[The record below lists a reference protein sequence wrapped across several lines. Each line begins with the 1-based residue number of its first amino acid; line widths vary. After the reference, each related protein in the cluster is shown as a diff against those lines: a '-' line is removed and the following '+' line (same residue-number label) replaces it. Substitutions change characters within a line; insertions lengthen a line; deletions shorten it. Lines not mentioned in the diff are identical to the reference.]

1 YADERRVDD
10 LSYCAAP
17 CHSTRTHGVLESKV
31 ADAAGSATDAVA
43 DVCGLRGVDHPDDL
57 QLDARRQHLDQ
68 SAATTE
74 RCAVYPPCTRAVRS
88 GQGRRPGVR
97 GRGRLNRG
105 VLRVLPPYWRA
116 DLSPAPRSSAAVSP
130 AGPGCPR
137 RGG

>member
-1 YADERRVDD
+1 GEQDDAGLRIRVPVSSSPLVVDDPVDADERRVDD
-10 LSYCAAP
+10 LSHCGAP

-74 RCAVYPPCTRAVRS
+74 RC
-88 GQGRRPGVR
+88 
-97 GRGRLNRG
+97 
-105 VLRVLPPYWRA
+105 
-116 DLSPAPRSSAAVSP
+116 
-130 AGPGCPR
+130 
-137 RGG
+137 